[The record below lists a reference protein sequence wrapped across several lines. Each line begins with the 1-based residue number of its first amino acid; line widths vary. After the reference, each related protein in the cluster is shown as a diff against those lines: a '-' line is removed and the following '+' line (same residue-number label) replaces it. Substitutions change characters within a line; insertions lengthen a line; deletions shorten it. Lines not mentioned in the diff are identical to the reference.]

1 MTEPKLKPCPWCD
14 GKGKKYLQVFN
25 ETMECAYCNGT
36 GKLPMTNEEWF
47 CGLSTEEKAK
57 FFKDI
62 SEKCLSCGAVVD
74 YDEVGEC
81 PFGRCRT
88 GINEYEEWLKEKHE

>member
-36 GKLPMTNEEWF
+36 GKLPMTNEEWRRT
-47 CGLSTEEKAK
+47 CSTEEFAE
-57 FFKDI
+57 F
-62 SEKCLSCGAVVD
+62 LSDVVFNAIVD
-74 YDEVGEC
+74 YQIDKDNCEKEDG
-81 PFGRCRT
+81 
-88 GINEYEEWLKEKHE
+88 NYWLKWLKQPHTAK

>member
-36 GKLPMTNEEWF
+36 GKLQMTNDEQRRT
-47 CGLSTEEKAK
+47 CSTEEFAE
-57 FFKDI
+57 FLFIIGEDNWLTDI
-62 SEKCLSCGAVVD
+62 SNRDEIVPHEKDVV
-74 YDEVGEC
+74 
-81 PFGRCRT
+81 
-88 GINEYEEWLKEKHE
+88 EWLKQPHKDK